1 MDKFLSAITNPIR
14 ETMMKSVKS
23 LVLAVSIFA
32 AAVAVP
38 AFAGSD
44 PETVALFK
52 GAGRSSDYFNTAYGY
67 AVFPNIG
74 KAGIVVGGARG
85 EGHVYVHGSR
95 TGATVMNQLSV
106 GFQLGGEEYSEI
118 IFFKDK
124 SAYENF
130 TSGNFEFDANASVT
144 AITANA
150 SASAGTTGAQ
160 GSASGGEHDAA
171 TGGGYYKG
179 MAVFTVAKGGLMY
192 AATVAGQ
199 KFEFTPGK

>member
-1 MDKFLSAITNPIR
+1 MKAVQRLFLSAAI
-14 ETMMKSVKS
+14 
-23 LVLAVSIFA
+23 LGA
-32 AAVAVP
+32 AAVTAP

-44 PETVALFK
+44 TDTINLFK
-52 GAGRSSDYFNTAYGY
+52 GAGRSSEYFNTAYGY

-85 EGHVYVHGSR
+85 EGHTYVHGGR
-95 TGATVMNQLSV
+95 TGETVMNQLSI
-106 GFQLGGEEYSEI
+106 GFQLGGEDYSEI

-124 SAYENF
+124 SAYDNF

-150 SASAGTTGAQ
+150 SASAGTEGAQ
-160 GSASGGEHDAA
+160 GSASGGEHDAK

-199 KFEFTPGK
+199 KFEFTPTK

>member
-1 MDKFLSAITNPIR
+1 MKTIHSLFLSAA
-14 ETMMKSVKS
+14 
-23 LVLAVSIFA
+23 LAV
-32 AAVAVP
+32 AAVSAP

-44 PETVALFK
+44 TDTINLFK
-52 GAGRSSDYFNTAYGY
+52 GAGRSAQYFNTAYGY

-85 EGHVYVHGSR
+85 EGHTYVHGSR
-95 TGATVMNQLSV
+95 TGETVMNQLSI
-106 GFQLGGEEYSEI
+106 GFQLGGEDYSEI

-124 SAYENF
+124 AAYQDF

-150 SASAGTTGAQ
+150 SASAGTDGAQ

-199 KFEFTPGK
+199 KFEFTPTK

>member
-1 MDKFLSAITNPIR
+1 
-14 ETMMKSVKS
+14 MKSVQRLFMS
-23 LVLAVSIFA
+23 AVMFGAVLSA
-32 AAVAVP
+32 P

-44 PETVALFK
+44 TDTINLFK
-52 GAGRSSDYFNTAYGY
+52 GAGRSSDYFKTAYGY

-95 TGATVMNQLSV
+95 TGETVMNQLSI
-106 GFQLGGEEYSEI
+106 GFQLGGEDYSEM

-124 SAYENF
+124 SAYDEF
-130 TSGNFEFDANASVT
+130 ISGNFEFDANASVT

-150 SASAGTTGAQ
+150 SASAGTSGAE

-199 KFEFTPGK
+199 KFSFTPTGK

>member
-1 MDKFLSAITNPIR
+1 MKAVQRLFLSAAILGA
-14 ETMMKSVKS
+14 S
-23 LVLAVSIFA
+23 LA
-32 AAVAVP
+32 AP

-44 PETVALFK
+44 TDTINIFK
-52 GAGRSSDYFNTAYGY
+52 GAGRSSEYFATAYGY

-74 KAGIVVGGARG
+74 KAGIIVGGARG
-85 EGHVYVHGSR
+85 EGHTYVHGSR
-95 TGATVMNQLSV
+95 TGETVMNQLSV
-106 GFQLGGEEYSEI
+106 GFQLGGEDYAEI

-124 SAYENF
+124 SAYDDF

-150 SASAGTTGAQ
+150 SASAGTAGAQ

-192 AATVAGQ
+192 AATIAGQ
-199 KFEFTPGK
+199 KFEFTPSK

>member
-1 MDKFLSAITNPIR
+1 MNRVNRLFLSA
-14 ETMMKSVKS
+14 S
-23 LVLAVSIFA
+23 LFA
-32 AAVAVP
+32 AAIAGP
-38 AFAGSD
+38 AFAGED
-44 PETVALFK
+44 TDTINLFK
-52 GAGRSSDYFNTAYGY
+52 HAGRSSDYFNTAYGY

-85 EGHVYVHGSR
+85 EGHTYVHGTRS
-95 TGATVMNQLSV
+95 GATVMNQLSI
-106 GFQLGGEEYSEI
+106 GFQLGGEDYSEI

-124 SAYENF
+124 SAYDNF

-150 SASAGTTGAQ
+150 SASAGTTGAE

-192 AATVAGQ
+192 AATIAGQ